1 MHHTPSTSATS
12 TSAFFSA
19 PQSEAH
25 TSWNADTGASAHMT
39 FNRHWIC
46 NLKPYQVQ
54 IRLADGS
61 VVYSEGVGS
70 VHFNPVVNGQEM
82 PPLQFSNV
90 LYVTLHR
97 HFIVSIDTAG
107 ISQCNPIQSAISQNL
122 IGQILGTE

>member
-1 MHHTPSTSATS
+1 
-12 TSAFFSA
+12 
-19 PQSEAH
+19 
-25 TSWNADTGASAHMT
+25 MT

-61 VVYSEGVGS
+61 VVYFEGVGS

-90 LYVTLHR
+90 LYVPALSTNLFSVLYLTLHR